1 VGDIAHV
8 YRSLHVASFASSIFL
23 AAFLGLSLLLAGC
36 QQNQSFSPSAIDITG
51 AEYGKN
57 FKLNDPD
64 GKPVALSDFHGKA
77 VLVFFGF
84 TQCPDVCPTALS
96 RAAEVRKSL
105 GKDGDRLQVIFVT
118 VDPERDTPQVLKS
131 YTAAF
136 DPGFLGLSTD
146 LENTRKTADAFRV
159 YYAKVPTGSSYTM
172 DHTAIS
178 YLYDPAGKLRLA
190 VRPEASVADVTQ
202 DVRTLLQSS

>member
-1 VGDIAHV
+1 MLRRLRHP
-8 YRSLHVASFASSIFL
+8 FFL

-57 FKLNDPD
+57 FKLSDPD
-64 GKPVALSDFHGKA
+64 GKPVELRDFHGKA

>member
-1 VGDIAHV
+1 MFRRLRHQ
-8 YRSLHVASFASSIFL
+8 FCL
-23 AAFLGLSLLLAGC
+23 AAFLALSLVLAGC
-36 QQNQSFSPSAIDITG
+36 QQHQVFSPSAIDITG
-51 AEYGKN
+51 AEYGKD

-77 VLVFFGF
+77 VLLFFGF

-105 GKDGDRLQVIFVT
+105 GADGDRLQVIFVT

-136 DPGFLGLSTD
+136 DPGFLGLSAD
-146 LENTRKTADAFRV
+146 LDTTRKTADAFRV

-190 VRPEASVADVTQ
+190 VRPEASVAEVVQ
-202 DVRTLLQSS
+202 DVRILLKS